1 MLNWQKKTTRR
12 RFLELAGAG
21 MALGATDLR
30 RALAAAAEVGDGQ
43 LLAPKPSHFAPR
55 AKRVVFLFMNGG
67 FSQVDTFDYKPELQ
81 KNDDKKVAAEELFY
95 KFEGKLLAS
104 PFSFE
109 RAGQSGL
116 WISNLFP
123 HLKSV
128 IDDLCVIRSLHSDIL
143 EHFQASLQMHTGS
156 ATFTMPSVGSW
167 ISYGLGTFNPNLPSH
182 VVLASKKPYAGAQAW
197 DNSFLPPEH
206 QGVRI
211 IPGDEPIPNLKSQS
225 RSVTLH
231 ELEQVMLGEL
241 NRRHAD
247 LRSDDARLRARAQ
260 SFRVADG
267 MMRVAPPLFDIST
280 ESQSTRDLY
289 GLKADD
295 TTSFAYQCLV
305 TRRMLESGV
314 RVVEVVDSG
323 GGSNNWDAHGDI
335 NDHRRNALGV
345 DQALK
350 GFIMDMKQRGLLD
363 DTLVVINTEFGRT
376 PWRQHN
382 APTPGRNHWHKA
394 FTCLLAGA
402 GVKGGYAHGQT
413 DQWGAHVVENPV
425 HVHDF
430 HATILHILGLDH
442 EALTYRYAGRDF
454 RLTDVYGKV
463 VHDILT

>member
-182 VVLASKKPYAGAQAW
+182 VVLAS
-197 DNSFLPPEH
+197 LTT
-206 QGVRI
+206 
-211 IPGDEPIPNLKSQS
+211 EP
-225 RSVTLH
+225 
-231 ELEQVMLGEL
+231 
-241 NRRHAD
+241 
-247 LRSDDARLRARAQ
+247 
-260 SFRVADG
+260 
-267 MMRVAPPLFDIST
+267 
-280 ESQSTRDLY
+280 
-289 GLKADD
+289 
-295 TTSFAYQCLV
+295 
-305 TRRMLESGV
+305 
-314 RVVEVVDSG
+314 
-323 GGSNNWDAHGDI
+323 
-335 NDHRRNALGV
+335 
-345 DQALK
+345 
-350 GFIMDMKQRGLLD
+350 
-363 DTLVVINTEFGRT
+363 
-376 PWRQHN
+376 
-382 APTPGRNHWHKA
+382 
-394 FTCLLAGA
+394 
-402 GVKGGYAHGQT
+402 
-413 DQWGAHVVENPV
+413 
-425 HVHDF
+425 
-430 HATILHILGLDH
+430 
-442 EALTYRYAGRDF
+442 
-454 RLTDVYGKV
+454 
-463 VHDILT
+463 